1 MVRALPSAIPSKMY
15 RHFALV
21 TVLLTTGVAMF
32 AEGENREALAAQV
45 EEHEEPDAIPHE
57 SAAKVPKATIARRTP
72 QHHRFGQHIDGFDV
86 VFGAPMERAL
96 GSLGTYTTAVASEVA
111 QAGYSD
117 AYLDS
122 LGAEERDLLLKG
134 LAKEGLLAPEQRE
147 RTTAAL
153 TAASHVRSGGLAA
166 NY

>member
-45 EEHEEPDAIPHE
+45 EEHDAPPQE
-57 SAAKVPKATIARRTP
+57 SAGEVPKATIARRAP
-72 QHHRFGQHIDGFDV
+72 QHHRFGQDIDGFDV
-86 VFGAPMERAL
+86 VFGAPMDRAL
-96 GSLGTYTTAVASEVA
+96 GSFGTYTTAVASEVA

-117 AYLDS
+117 AYVASLDPQ
-122 LGAEERDLLLKG
+122 ERDLLLKG
-134 LAKEGLLAPEQRE
+134 LANEGLLSPEQRE
-147 RTTAAL
+147 RTSAAL
-153 TAASHVRSGGLAA
+153 TAASQVRSGGSAA
-166 NY
+166 ND

>member
-1 MVRALPSAIPSKMY
+1 MVRALPSTVPPKMY

-32 AEGENREALAAQV
+32 ADGENREARATQV
-45 EEHEEPDAIPHE
+45 EERAEPGAPPQQSE
-57 SAAKVPKATIARRTP
+57 KVPEPAIARRTT
-72 QHHRFGQHIDGFDV
+72 QIHRRFGQEIGEFDAS
-86 VFGAPMERAL
+86 FGAPMDRAL
-96 GSLGTYTTAVASEVA
+96 GSLGAYTTEVASEVS

-117 AYLDS
+117 AYLSS

-134 LAKEGLLAPEQRE
+134 LAREGLLSPEERE
-147 RTTAAL
+147 RKSDAL
-153 TAASHVRSGGLAA
+153 IAASEARSGVRSA